1 MAAPVYLDTNIFVYL
16 KEGFGDLPAS
26 LLQLVAASGTSTS
39 ARLVTSEITLAEL
52 LTKPYA
58 EGRDDLVDAYESWMI
73 TSDWLQVVPADLQV
87 LRAAA
92 VLRATYK
99 AVKLPDAIHIAA
111 AIGLGCDRFLT
122 ADEGLKGHYALSP
135 GRNGNPPPNA
145 PIRILR
151 PTLDTISQLAS
162 EFSAT

>member
-1 MAAPVYLDTNIFVYL
+1 MAAPVYLDTNVFVYL

-26 LLQLVAASGTSTS
+26 LLQLVAASGASGS
-39 ARLVTSEITLAEL
+39 ARLATCEITLAEL
-52 LTKPYA
+52 LTKPLA
-58 EGRDDLVDAYESWMI
+58 EGRDDLVDAYENWMI

-99 AVKLPDAIHIAA
+99 ALKLPDAIHIAA

-122 ADEGLKGHYALSP
+122 ADEGLKGGYAVSP
-135 GRNGNPPPNA
+135 SSIGNPRPNA

-151 PTLDTISQLAS
+151 PTIDTISHLAA

>member
-26 LLQLVAASGTSTS
+26 LLQLVAASGTSAS
-39 ARLVTSEITLAEL
+39 ARLVTCEITLAEL

-111 AIGLGCDRFLT
+111 AMGLGRDRFLT
-122 ADEGLKGHYALSP
+122 ADEGLKDHYALSP
-135 GRNGNPPPNA
+135 SRNGNPPPNA

-151 PTLDTISQLAS
+151 PTIDTISQLAS